1 MTVEPVAPGR
11 VEELLERVRRQGGR
25 ITSARRALLEALLE
39 AEGHHLT
46 AQDLA
51 DAVQRAVPDV
61 HLSTVYRSLESLEE
75 MGIVDHAHLGH
86 GRAVYHLADEP
97 HQHLVCERCE
107 SVVEV
112 PDDVFAELA
121 ATVRRAYGFV
131 IRAHHFAVVGRCAVC
146 DAELSARSGNGGVSR
161 HSPPG

>member
-1 MTVEPVAPGR
+1 MTAEPVAPAR
-11 VEELLERVRRQGGR
+11 VDQLLERVRRRGGR
-25 ITSARRALLEALLE
+25 ITSARRALLEALL
-39 AEGHHLT
+39 AADGHHLT

-86 GRAVYHLADEP
+86 GPAVYHLADEP
-97 HQHLVCERCE
+97 HHHLVCERCQ

-112 PDDVFAELA
+112 PADVFDELA
-121 ATVRRAYGFV
+121 GILRRSYGFV
-131 IRAHHFAVVGRCAVC
+131 IRAHHFAVVGRCATC
-146 DAELSARSGNGGVSR
+146 AAELEA
-161 HSPPG
+161 

>member
-1 MTVEPVAPGR
+1 MTAQLSPAGHTR
-11 VEELLERVRRQGGR
+11 ADALLDRVRRNGGR
-25 ITSARRALLEALLE
+25 VTPARRALLEALLA

-51 DAVQRAVPDV
+51 ATVQRAVPDV

-107 SVVEV
+107 QVVEV

-121 ATVRRAYGFV
+121 GTLQRAYGFV
-131 IRAHHFAVVGRCAVC
+131 IRAHHFAVVGRCAAC
-146 DAELSARSGNGGVSR
+146 EAALTGQA
-161 HSPPG
+161 PPG

>member
-1 MTVEPVAPGR
+1 MTTSPEASARVAP
-11 VEELLERVRRQGGR
+11 LLERVRHSGGR
-25 ITSARRALLEALLE
+25 VTPARRALLEALLQ
-39 AEGHHLT
+39 AEDHHLT

-51 DAVQRAVPDV
+51 EAVQGAVPDV

-121 ATVRRAYGFV
+121 GTLERAYGFV
-131 IRAHHFAVVGRCAVC
+131 IRAHHFAVVGRCAAC
-146 DAELSARSGNGGVSR
+146 EAALSE
-161 HSPPG
+161 P